1 MIGTF
6 DKTDA
11 ERIIEAVICA
21 IWHLERWHDVAD
33 RLFAIKCVLIYVAPS
48 HPAMD
53 DIKFLS
59 EIASL
64 RARV

>member
-1 MIGTF
+1 MNDSELIV
-6 DKTDA
+6 
-11 ERIIEAVICA
+11 EAAIAA

-33 RLFAIKCVLIYVAPS
+33 RLFSILITLIYVAPS

-59 EIASL
+59 EL
-64 RARV
+64 ARTRSMQA